1 MNFFN
6 TLDLLNQAT
15 SLNNKKNS
23 KKLDIELMISSL
35 LNLEKINLYFN
46 PPPMNELQREELFS
60 MILRRNKGEPLAYIL
75 GSKGFWKMDF
85 EVNEHVLVP
94 RPETEVLIETILD
107 QILEDSLTVLDAGT
121 GCGAIALA
129 LAIERNQWHVVATD
143 KSVKA
148 LQIAKRNKLKLKASV
163 NFLRSNWLDPFGLE
177 QFDLIVSNPPYIDQ
191 NDPCLKADGVKFEPL
206 SSLVSKNKGL
216 GDLEEII
223 LRSYNCLK
231 RGGNLFLEHAPWQT
245 NEVKTFLS
253 KSNFIEIKAFKDLN
267 GDERISSALKF

>member
-1 MNFFN
+1 
-6 TLDLLNQAT
+6 
-15 SLNNKKNS
+15 
-23 KKLDIELMISSL
+23 
-35 LNLEKINLYFN
+35 
-46 PPPMNELQREELFS
+46 MNELQREELFS

-143 KSVKA
+143 KSGKA

-231 RGGNLFLEHAPWQT
+231 RGGNIFLEHAPWQT
-245 NEVKTFLS
+245 NEVKKFLS
-253 KSNFIEIKAFKDLN
+253 KSNFIEIKVFKDLN
-267 GDERISSALKF
+267 GDERISSAFKF